1 MDHLNQLV
9 FLWINATDPSSLDL
23 LLGRLLANGLVLVF
37 PLYVCASWLLAD
49 AAGRDAL
56 VQGVLT
62 AATALLLSWL
72 VGQAWFHPRP
82 FMTGIGEQYLAHA
95 PTASFPS
102 NHLSFI
108 WALCAGMGLHAARR
122 RAACVLALLG
132 LPVAWARV
140 YMGVHWPLDMAGA
153 VLDAMLAALVCLSL
167 RRHVVPWLRQRI
179 ETPYRA
185 VFAWPIRKGWLR
197 A

>member
-1 MDHLNQLV
+1 RDWHAGCREWNSDGAPKHMCPRGHVAAVGAEVAPARSRGVRPEPRAPNHATLACPVCGDRLARRSRRRHCVLLSPSFQPSTSMDHLNQLV

-72 VGQAWFHPRP
+72 VGQTWFHPRP
-82 FMTGIGEQYLAHA
+82 FMAGIGEQYLAHA

-108 WALCAGMGLHAARR
+108 WALCAGMG
-122 RAACVLALLG
+122 
-132 LPVAWARV
+132 
-140 YMGVHWPLDMAGA
+140 
-153 VLDAMLAALVCLSL
+153 
-167 RRHVVPWLRQRI
+167 
-179 ETPYRA
+179 
-185 VFAWPIRKGWLR
+185 
-197 A
+197 